1 MYFVQLNSMTET
13 EPDEVPMPIEI
24 QSLIQQ
30 YSNIFQPILLGLP
43 PKTDGD
49 HSIPLLPRA
58 APFRLRPY
66 LYNPC

>member
-1 MYFVQLNSMTET
+1 MHLNSITET
-13 EPDEVPMPIEI
+13 KPDEVPMPGEI

-43 PKTDGD
+43 PKRDGD
-49 HSIPLLPRA
+49 HSTPLLPRA